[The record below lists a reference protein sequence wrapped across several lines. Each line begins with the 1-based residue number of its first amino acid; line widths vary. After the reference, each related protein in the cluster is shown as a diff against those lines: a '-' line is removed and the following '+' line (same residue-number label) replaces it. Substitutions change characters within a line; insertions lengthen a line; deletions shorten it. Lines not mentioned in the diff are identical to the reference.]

1 MMQMK
6 KHVLF
11 LLLALSCGLKSWSQ
25 DQQFTQFYAV
35 PTVMNPAFAGA
46 SLQSRFAMQYRNQ
59 WLGIPKGYRSYVAS
73 FDSYINAMKSGIG
86 VVIQKDAA
94 GIGNLSRSSV
104 SLQYAYETRIKKNWY
119 IRPAIQL
126 GLGSR
131 SVNFNDLTFYD
142 QLIRDNAS
150 STLETYPGASTQFF
164 DTGAGILVYGP
175 DLWFGASAMHLNT
188 PDESLFET
196 NSSTIPV
203 RYAMHGGK
211 RFRIK
216 GHSLGRLDHHILI
229 AANYMSQGKF
239 DQLDLGFSY
248 EFKPLFIG
256 LWYRGLPVKSNGYGL
271 PNRDAMAFLVGVQTG
286 PYNIGYSY
294 DVTLSSLGAGNTA
307 GAHELTLSYNLAVK
321 VKSKRKIVPCA
332 AF

>member
-1 MMQMK
+1 MNMK
-6 KHVLF
+6 KYWLF
-11 LLLALSCGLKSWSQ
+11 ILLFVGMWGTAVAQ
-25 DQQFTQFYAV
+25 DQQYTQFYAV

-46 SLQSRFAMQYRNQ
+46 SLQSRFALQYRNQ
-59 WLGIPKGYRSYVAS
+59 WLGIPSGYRSYVAS
-73 FDSYINAMKSGIG
+73 FDTYINSMKSGIG
-86 VVIQKDAA
+86 VVVQKDVA
-94 GIGNLSRSSV
+94 GVGNLARSSFNV
-104 SLQYAYETRIKKNWY
+104 QYAYETRIKKNWY

-126 GLGSR
+126 SIGSR
-131 SVNFNDLTFYD
+131 SVDFNNLTFYD
-142 QLIRDNAS
+142 QLIRNNAS
-150 STLETYPGASTQFF
+150 TSLETYPGLSKQFF

-175 DLWFGASAMHLNT
+175 DLWFGASAVHLNT

-196 NSSTIPV
+196 NSSLIPI
-203 RYAMHGGK
+203 RYSMHGGK

-248 EFKPLFIG
+248 EFKPLFMG
-256 LWYRGLPVKSNGYGL
+256 VWYRGLPVKSNGYGL
-271 PNRDAMAFLVGVQTG
+271 PNRDALAFLVGIQAG
-286 PYNIGYSY
+286 AYNLGYSY
-294 DVTLSSLGAGNTA
+294 DVTVSSLGAGNSA
-307 GAHELTLSYNLAVK
+307 GAHELTLVYNMAVK